1 MKSLRNGTLK
11 VVDILKAEEIAD
23 ALMDVKKYVPFAD
36 YNRFASAFVRVFE
49 NKEYNHKRMLTK
61 LRQRKDV
68 IRKLATVEDYMR
80 MLEDIYNHKLP
91 VTDKIRFF

>member
-1 MKSLRNGTLK
+1 MKPLRDGTLK
-11 VVDILKAEEIAD
+11 IIDILKSEEVAN

-36 YNRFASAFVRVFE
+36 YNRFANAFVRVFE

-68 IRKLATVEDYMR
+68 IKKLATVEDYMR

-91 VTDKIRFF
+91 ITDKVRFF